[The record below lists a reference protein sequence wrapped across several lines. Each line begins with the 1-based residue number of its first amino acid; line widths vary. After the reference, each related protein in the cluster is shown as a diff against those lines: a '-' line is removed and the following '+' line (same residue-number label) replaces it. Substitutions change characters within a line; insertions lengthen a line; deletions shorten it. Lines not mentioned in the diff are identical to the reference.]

1 MDFDGS
7 GGNAAFTKRALTFSI
22 MGMVLMAGF
31 LAVFLPNDY
40 DGDMKAELDTLSEGY
55 YSMTGTKAAS
65 EEIWGLTG
73 IYSPYGMDTQGNTS
87 TQWGTT
93 PDGWVYGERKNSYS
107 PSQYEDLNGGKESYT
122 VQYDPDKG
130 LYYYTEKGSDLTS
143 VITATGDP
151 VDPETGTLYT
161 AVSMD
166 IGHKSDQF
174 FTPGSRV
181 TDERGTYYNFS
192 GWRYVWQPLRDYEA
206 PGTSVSRTTTSLS
219 IVWYDYYGTSG
230 LSGQLMLSG
239 SDSGV
244 SYLTT
249 QEIVNAFDSA
259 SFSSKFTMIFNG
271 IDMNVYIKI
280 NPWAIQFGGMSV
292 ADAFNNGFWS
302 LMITSPAVTSDASGF
317 TISAFSPDRVL
328 EIVIGLLTFSMDAYG
343 LSGVASMLC
352 SIFFTISLYTSLLAI
367 SLEKLHL
374 LILMGILGVIQGL
387 SILL

>member
-31 LAVFLPNDY
+31 LSVFLPDDY
-40 DGDMKAELDTLSEGY
+40 DGDLSSELDTLSEGY

-107 PSQYEDLNGGKESYT
+107 PSQYENLNGGKESYT

-130 LYYYTEKGSDLTS
+130 LYYYTQKGSDLTS
-143 VITATGDP
+143 IVTATGDP

-166 IGHKSDQF
+166 IDHKSNQF

-181 TDERGTYYNFS
+181 TDENGTYYNFS

-206 PGTSVSRTTTSLS
+206 PGVSVSRTTTSLS

-259 SFSSKFTMIFNG
+259 SFTSKFTMIFNG

-280 NPWAIQFGGMSV
+280 NPWAVQFGGMSV
-292 ADAFNNGFWS
+292 ADAFSNGYWS
-302 LMITSPAVTSDASGF
+302 LMITSPAVTSDSSGF

-343 LSGVASMLC
+343 LSGVASILC
-352 SIFFTISLYTSLLAI
+352 SVFFTVSLYTSLLAI

-387 SILL
+387 AILL